1 MSDGDLFLGYIP
13 KNFNDDGKT
22 TCLMVGAMVVAEL
35 FFTVLVIVTAPKG
48 VKDRLY
54 YSSCILCIPK
64 VMAMFYFAW
73 HGTAASFGTLEGR
86 TFGGR
91 EFNTEFFCT
100 IYIAHSI
107 FGILN
112 EATKDGM
119 NLHTLPMFIHHMA
132 SIVSFGV
139 AMHTGHF
146 IVYTAY
152 CGLCEIT
159 NIPLSIMY
167 LSKTKGGGVAAWME
181 KNFGILLSVNGGMLW
196 LTFFVFRVIMF
207 PYILFTLFKDY
218 YTISQNDPRYS
229 EVWATEL
236 YYHPCTVMFLWVI
249 SMMWFQKIH
258 AGFMKVLTGESTA
271 ANAAPEKAE

>member
-1 MSDGDLFLGYIP
+1 MSADDLFLGYIP

-22 TCLMVGAMVVAEL
+22 TCLMVGAMVVTEL

-64 VMAMFYFAW
+64 VVAMFYFAW
-73 HGTAASFGTLEGR
+73 QGTAATFDTLESR
-86 TFGGR
+86 TFSGR
-91 EFNTEFFCT
+91 DFNTEFFCA

-139 AMHTGHF
+139 SMYTSRF

-159 NIPLSIMY
+159 NIPLSILY
-167 LSKTKGGGVAAWME
+167 LSKTKGGGVAKWME
-181 KNFGILLSVNGGMLW
+181 KNFGVMLSVMAGCCGSLSS
-196 LTFFVFRVIMF
+196 FFASSCSPTSSSCCSKTSTRSPRMTRGT
-207 PYILFTLFKDY
+207 LRCGRLRWFTTRARSCF
-218 YTISQNDPRYS
+218 
-229 EVWATEL
+229 
-236 YYHPCTVMFLWVI
+236 C
-249 SMMWFQKIH
+249 
-258 AGFMKVLTGESTA
+258 G
-271 ANAAPEKAE
+271 

>member
-1 MSDGDLFLGYIP
+1 MSADDLFLGYIP

-22 TCLMVGAMVVAEL
+22 TCLMVGAMVVTEL

-64 VMAMFYFAW
+64 VVAMFYFAW
-73 HGTAASFGTLEGR
+73 QGTAASFDTLESR
-86 TFGGR
+86 TFSGR
-91 EFNTEFFCT
+91 DFNTEFFCA

-139 AMHTGHF
+139 SMYTSRF
-146 IVYTAY
+146 IVYTGY

-167 LSKTKGGGVAAWME
+167 LSKTKGGGVAKWME
-181 KNFGILLSVNGGMLW
+181 KNFGVMLSVNGGMLW
-196 LTFFVFRVIMF
+196 LTFFIFRVIMF
-207 PYILFTLFKDY
+207 PYILFMLFKDFY
-218 YTISQNDPRYS
+218 EISQNDPRYAQ
-229 EVWATEL
+229 VWTFEMV
-236 YYHPCTVMFLWVI
+236 YHPCTILFLWVI